1 MLGLQG
7 AGDRGHADR
16 RIGHPHGAIDDLA
29 ARQIRRR
36 LDLFDRGQR
45 PLYFD
50 FAVPSLVS
58 AGIDPAEG
66 IRQIAAGDGSV
77 PAFQRIREKQYQVA
91 TVAEPLHLHGWQT
104 IDELN
109 RLLAGEASERL
120 CRAAAPV
127 HQRQHRRRWRRP
139 VIFDPG
145 NGYKDA
151 YKKIWGK

>member
-1 MLGLQG
+1 MGQLTTSLL
-7 AGDRGHADR
+7 AKYGDAWTYS
-16 RIGHPHGAIDDLA
+16 IGVND
-29 ARQIRRR
+29 
-36 LDLFDRGQR
+36 
-45 PLYFD
+45 LYFD

-58 AGIDPAEG
+58 AGIDAAEG
-66 IRQIAAGDGSV
+66 YPRQIAAGDGSV

-109 RLLAGEASERL
+109 RAFAGEPPSDYV
-120 CRAAAPV
+120 APP
-127 HQRQHRRRWRRP
+127 HLFINANIDADGGDQN
-139 VIFDPG
+139 IFDPG